1 MDSKI
6 IAIVAVLIIA
16 VAGAGVYIMTS
27 DGGDDGPSQVFLGD
41 YKPNTAGETFVDAAG
56 RTVTVPDQMGHGII
70 TIGSMG
76 PLRFVSMFDMYDY
89 VIEVDKGDVTDNKNG
104 RAYSYA
110 YAYDEIGSY
119 HADNTI
125 DSRLVETIG
134 KKMPSLVVVQYN
146 IYTSNVELCE
156 QLTKVTTVVVL
167 AAQDMK
173 SMGSVSG
180 GLDKYMVDN
189 ITMLGTVFGKEDR
202 STELIDGIETI
213 FKDLDSLSRT
223 SDTSVYVA
231 GVTISGSNTLNTTF
245 PTYMPFTL
253 TGIKNAYDRG
263 SSENKVVLNVETIS
277 TMDIDMIVIDP
288 SSSDKIKEQESQ
300 RFLTYVYSVNNDG
313 DESND
318 IPMYI
323 TVPIVWDSIN
333 YDCALASA
341 YCLTSFVY
349 GTLTAEE
356 VEDKING
363 VFTLFYGE
371 NGENVFD
378 DMKEFF
384 AGKSA
389 TNGVGFP
396 ILGEVKVVKNGE
408 SYSIE
413 AA

>member
-1 MDSKI
+1 MDNKI
-6 IAIVAVLIIA
+6 IAIAAVLIIA
-16 VAGAGVYIMTS
+16 AAGAGVYIMIS

-70 TIGSMG
+70 TIGSSG

-110 YAYDEIGSY
+110 YDYDKVGSY
-119 HADNTI
+119 HADNAI

-134 KKMPSLVVVQYN
+134 KKMPSLVVIQYN

-202 STELIDGIETI
+202 STELINGIETI
-213 FKDLDSLSRT
+213 FKDLDNLSRT

-263 SSENKVVLNVETIS
+263 STENKVVLNVETIS
-277 TMDIDMIVIDP
+277 TMDIDMVVIDP

-341 YCLTSFVY
+341 YCLTSLVY
-349 GTLTAEE
+349 GTLTTAE
-356 VEDKING
+356 VEERING
-363 VFTLFYGE
+363 IFTLFYGE
-371 NGENVFD
+371 NGEDVFD

-389 TNGVGFP
+389 SNGVEFP